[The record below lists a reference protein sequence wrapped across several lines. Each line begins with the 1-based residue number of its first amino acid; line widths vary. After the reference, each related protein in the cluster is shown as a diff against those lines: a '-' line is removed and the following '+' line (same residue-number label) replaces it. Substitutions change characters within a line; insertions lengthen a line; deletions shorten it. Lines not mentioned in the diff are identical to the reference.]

1 MALTPKLVKDA
12 ETDLVDIGEIASGPV
27 EPGFVTTRFGGP
39 IKTLRRLMAD
49 MEQEAAGPISEAIS
63 AAEILRDQTQAFLAE
78 ALAIAASGNNAAA
91 IAARARV
98 DKNLEDL
105 TDKEAANRNLGTF
118 ATRALAQAATIPA
131 ILTTITLRGYS
142 APGDGGGALYK
153 RVVSEPEHLGKF
165 QSADGQWWEAVRDA
179 VAAPVLGADPTQAL
193 EDMATMLDQGRLRDG
208 HIPLLDNDV
217 VVTRTIAIRHP
228 GVRIAGNGGATYNR
242 GRGKRGWLLAS
253 AGIGRV
259 LDLGASRT
267 YVAGDTGSDQW
278 EIERLNFRPAPGV
291 ATRSVDGVAFTSR
304 TNGPDRGA
312 IFRSCSFIG
321 LKDAI
326 TTENPD
332 LETQLAT
339 LVIDGCVIQNCDSAI
354 NAKGNLL
361 GLHVTNSQIEQNG
374 GTNGVF
380 KGSING
386 PVIIKGNM
394 LEGQANVLAIEIPP
408 RTGNRPFV
416 DFSYNYLEANSGDYV
431 VRYRVSAVGSIVV
444 GPNYAYNIPAKDY
457 LLFDNTASS
466 VNVQMNDPFPVT
478 FKASMVLI
486 EYGSNIFGPGQTAY
500 GIRWDANLGAT
511 PEVTIS
517 QIGQLTDRLELN
529 THATI
534 TSGVPKQTPLGTALT
549 VTTNNFITV
558 PLAVNAGDL
567 ISLNLLVSAS
577 RKAPGFLVLQ
587 VFDTAI
593 SSVVRERTVS
603 FANSCNGRWAHMSF
617 PLIARSAASSLKVRL
632 YTASDSH
639 TTFIAGVCARNY
651 GPFSEDSGRVMI
663 EPALPNITPYQANPV
678 LTGSVAYSGG
688 TIPAAGPGVV
698 RGLTVG
704 GAAVGDFVSATYSV
718 DTLGVI
724 LSGRVSAANTVHV
737 VLTNPTGADVTLPAG
752 TIKVRV
758 TKG

>member
-1 MALTPKLVKDA
+1 MADAIVKIVNNRPLVKVAGSELLTPLV
-12 ETDLVDIGEIASGPV
+12 
-27 EPGFVTTRFGGP
+27 
-39 IKTLRRLMAD
+39 
-49 MEQEAAGPISEAIS
+49 AA
-63 AAEILRDQTQAFLAE
+63 
-78 ALAIAASGNNAAA
+78 
-91 IAARARV
+91 
-98 DKNLEDL
+98 
-105 TDKEAANRNLGTF
+105 
-118 ATRALAQAATIPA
+118 AQAARDAVRPLFGEGPPDATAGIAGSFYRDVSNPYAPLEWFKTDSGWQGPQALKGDPGGTTDLIGTRQQAQSMTIGPEFA
-131 ILTTITLRGYS
+131 AVRTTGYS

-153 RVVSEPEHLGKF
+153 RVVSEPAHPGKF

-179 VAAPVLGADPTQAL
+179 VAAPVLGDDPTQAL
-193 EDMATMLDQGRLRDG
+193 ADMATMLDQGRLRGG

-217 VVTRTIAIRHP
+217 VVTRTIAIREP

-267 YVAGDTGSDQW
+267 YGAGDNPADHW

-291 ATRSVDGVAFTSR
+291 ALGSVDGVAFTSR

-339 LVIDGCVIQNCDSAI
+339 LVIDGCVIAACESAI

-361 GLHVTNSQIEQNG
+361 GLHVTNSQIEQNAG
-374 GTNGVF
+374 ANGVF

-394 LEGQANVLAIEIPP
+394 LEGQANVLSIDVPP
-408 RTGNRPFV
+408 RTGNRPKV
-416 DFSYNYLEANSGDYV
+416 DFSYNYLEANGGDYV
-431 VRYRVSAVGSIVV
+431 VRYRLTATGSIVV
-444 GPNYAYNIPAKDY
+444 GPNFTHNILAKDY
-457 LLFDNTASS
+457 LLFDNTAGG

-478 FKASMVLI
+478 FKATTVGI
-486 EYGSNIFGPGQTAY
+486 EYGSNIFGPGQSAY
-500 GIRWDANLGAT
+500 GIRWDANLAAT
-511 PEVTIS
+511 PEVTIA
-517 QIGQLTDRLELN
+517 QIGQFTDRLGLN

-549 VTTNNFITV
+549 VTTNSFITV

-577 RKAPGFLVLQ
+577 VETLGTLMLQ
-587 VFDTAI
+587 VYDTPI
-593 SSVVRERTVS
+593 SSLVVERPVG
-603 FANSCNGRWAHMSF
+603 FPRSCQGRWAHISI
-617 PLIARSAASSLKVRL
+617 PLIARSASSSLKVRL
-632 YTASDSH
+632 FTASGSY
-639 TTFIAGVCARNY
+639 TTIIAGVCARNY
-651 GPFSEDSGRVMI
+651 GPFSQDSGRVMI

-698 RGLTVG
+698 RNLTVS
-704 GAAVGDFVSATYSV
+704 GAEVGDFVSATYSV

-724 LSGRVSAANTVHV
+724 LSGRVSAANAVHAI
-737 VLTNPTGADVTLPAG
+737 LTNPTGADVTLPAG